1 MCHIIGI
8 CRFRKTVAN
17 CDFWPSYK
25 SGQLHKFYCT
35 LLQTY
40 EHLLEIFVYAWFI
53 YLRKTLSHSFGLNTV
68 LICDYVTVA

>member
-8 CRFRKTVAN
+8 CRFRKTLTN

-25 SGQLHKFYCT
+25 SGQLHKFYYI

-40 EHLLEIFVYAWFI
+40 EDLLEIFVYAWFI
-53 YLRKTLSHSFGLNTV
+53 YLRKILSQSSGLNIA
-68 LICDYVTVA
+68 LAYGYVTVA